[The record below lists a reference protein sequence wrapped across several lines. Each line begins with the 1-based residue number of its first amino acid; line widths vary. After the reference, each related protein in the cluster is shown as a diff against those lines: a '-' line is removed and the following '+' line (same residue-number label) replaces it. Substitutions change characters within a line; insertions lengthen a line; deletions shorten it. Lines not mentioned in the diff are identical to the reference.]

1 MNFLGVWELGF
12 VVFGA
17 LFFFEVS
24 TSFILG
30 GYNFFVFNPFLIIV
44 SVSDATIGGF
54 QKKFGHYKQQSLT
67 FGSSLH

>member
-1 MNFLGVWELGF
+1 
-12 VVFGA
+12 

-54 QKKFGHYKQQSLT
+54 QIFFGHYKQQSPT
-67 FGSSLH
+67 FGSILH